1 MKTVKAMPFFAM
13 GTLALG
19 LVGATVLAPVASA
32 VDAAAANVTVLL
44 TVEQKLGVTATQP
57 ELKSTKGQ
65 DVTSNLNVTCN
76 VANGFKLTLSDKDE
90 DTSLRLDGDKTKAE
104 IKTADTLGAVGWNVT
119 TNGVTKA
126 IPAKAPDNA
135 NALLMKETAKSGDE
149 TAEATFHFKTDSTVQ
164 AGTYSDE
171 VEYTLVANPAAAPAV
186 APAVTP
192 APAHHGKTVP
202 QAPRHQ

>member
-1 MKTVKAMPFFAM
+1 MKTIKAMPFFAM

-32 VDAAAANVTVLL
+32 VDAAPAAATVTVLL
-44 TVEQKLGVTATQP
+44 AVEQKLGVTATQSKL
-57 ELKSTKGQ
+57 ESTKGQ

-90 DTSLRLDGDKTKAE
+90 DTSLRLDGKADGAG
-104 IKTADTLGAVGWNVT
+104 IKTADTLGTVGWNVT

-126 IPAKAPDNA
+126 IPAKAADNA
-135 NALLMKETAKSGDE
+135 NALLVKNTTKSGDE

-171 VEYTLVANPAAAPAV
+171 VEYTLVANPAPAPV
-186 APAVTP
+186 VTP
-192 APAHHGKTVP
+192 AATPVHHGKTVP
-202 QAPRHQ
+202 QNPHQ

>member
-1 MKTVKAMPFFAM
+1 MKTIKAMPFFAM

-19 LVGATVLAPVASA
+19 LVGATVLAPVANA
-32 VDAAAANVTVLL
+32 VDAANTANTTVTVLV
-44 TVEQKLGVTATQP
+44 TVEQKLGVTATQT
-57 ELKSTKGQ
+57 ELKSDKGQ

-104 IKTADTLGAVGWNVT
+104 IKTADTLGTVGWNVT

-126 IPAKAPDNA
+126 IPAKAADNA
-135 NALLMKETAKSGDE
+135 NALLMKETAKPGDE

-171 VEYTLVANPAAAPAV
+171 VEYTLVANPAAAS
-186 APAVTP
+186 AVTP
-192 APAHHGKTVP
+192 APARYGKP
-202 QAPRHQ
+202 QPNARH